1 VTQVQTHRG
10 AGQGLDGHVPTPL
23 PLARTALAGFVATSS
38 IVVGAVLGGPSF
50 VTHLPGAWYFGSPGA
65 HLGSWG
71 TSSYQPPIA
80 ALVATYGGLILLC
93 RVWWGLLRQLRTHQG
108 LRVRRVVCVVAI
120 WAIPLLVAPPLF
132 SRDVYSYAGQGELA
146 SHNIN
151 PYSYGPEVLGFT
163 SFSTLPDSVWL
174 DSATPYGP
182 TFVGIDGVLDQ
193 ASGHHILPDIILLRL
208 LEAGGLAMIVAATPT
223 LARSLKRD
231 PAESVLM
238 GAGSPLVLVTL
249 IGGAHNDA
257 LMLGF
262 LMAGLAVAKRVGP
275 VPGIVLCALAAGVK
289 SPAFLG
295 VIFIGWLWA
304 GGGASFWRRVA
315 HTGVA
320 TVLGLATLEVI
331 TLATGLSWGWLH
343 AATTS
348 GTSFTGVTPVSFV
361 SRLIS
366 DIGGIVGVH
375 LSVYGLHSVFSVLGL
390 LIAGVIGVRLL
401 LSSPERGLVRGL
413 GLTLLVLALLG
424 PVVWAW
430 YVTWGVVVLAPVAAG
445 RLRGALIAL
454 ITYWTVVGATKITTL
469 GSTIWHAGVLQDLVL
484 ISSLAAVAI
493 VPLGL
498 YYRRHQRGHPLDP
511 AQRSGLP
518 ALG

>member
-1 VTQVQTHRG
+1 
-10 AGQGLDGHVPTPL
+10 L

-93 RVWWGLLRQLRTHQG
+93 RAWWGLLRQLRTHQG
-108 LRVRRVVCVVAI
+108 MRVRRVVVVVAI

-174 DSATPYGP
+174 DSITPYGP

-193 ASGHHILPDIILLRL
+193 ASGHHILPDILLLRL
-208 LEAGGLAMIVAATPT
+208 LEVGGLAMIVAGTPT

-231 PAESVLM
+231 PAEAVLM

-262 LMAGLAVAKRVGP
+262 LVAGLAVARRVGP
-275 VPGIVLCALAAGVK
+275 VPGVVLCALAAGVK

-304 GGGASFWRRVA
+304 GVGATVWRRVA
-315 HTGVA
+315 YAGLA
-320 TVLGLATLEVI
+320 SAIGLATLEAV
-331 TLATGLSWGWLH
+331 TVATGLSWGWLH
-343 AATTS
+343 AVTTS
-348 GTSFTGVTPVSFV
+348 ASSFTGVTPVSFV
-361 SRLIS
+361 SRLVS
-366 DIGGIVGVH
+366 DVAGV
-375 LSVYGLHSVFSVLGL
+375 VGLHLAVLSLHNVFSVLGL
-390 LIAGVIGVRLL
+390 CIAGLIGLRLL
-401 LSSPERGLVRGL
+401 WTSPERGLVRNL
-413 GLTLLVLALLG
+413 GLALLVLALLG

-430 YVTWGVVVLAPVAAG
+430 YVTWGIVVLAPAAAG
-445 RLRGALIAL
+445 RLRGAVIA
-454 ITYWTVVGATKITTL
+454 IVTYWTVVGAAKITTL
-469 GSTIWHAGVLQDLVL
+469 SKTLGHAGALQDLVL
-484 ISSLAAVAI
+484 ITSLAAVAI

-498 YYRRHQRGHPLDP
+498 YYRRHDRGP
-511 AQRSGLP
+511 ALTSNPGPGLP